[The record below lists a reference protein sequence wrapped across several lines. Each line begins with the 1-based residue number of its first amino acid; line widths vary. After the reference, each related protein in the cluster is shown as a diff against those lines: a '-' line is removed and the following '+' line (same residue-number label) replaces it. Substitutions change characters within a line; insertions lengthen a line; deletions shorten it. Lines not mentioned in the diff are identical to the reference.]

1 MEVLYRKWRPQT
13 LADVVGQDHVTH
25 TLLNALKSD
34 RVAHAYLFCGP
45 RGTGKTSTGRIL
57 AKAVNCMDGGD
68 GEPCNQC
75 TLCQEITGGRAMDVM
90 EIDAASNR
98 GIDEIRELRER
109 VRFSPASAKYKVYII
124 DEVHMLTEPAANAL
138 LKTLEE
144 PPPHVLFVLATTE
157 SHKVPLT
164 ILSRCQRFD
173 FRRIPLD
180 ATVSRLATIAG
191 GEGIK
196 VDDASLRLI
205 ARSATG
211 SMRDAINLLEQ
222 LSAQYGNEISLNQV
236 RAIMGITEDVRARE
250 LVKHIVDGDIS
261 AGLHTINSVNQDGI
275 DLRQFNREL
284 VEYLRGLLL
293 IKAGADEATELPA
306 EALPELQELAER
318 ASMPQISNA
327 VRLFRAVEMEFDGFS
342 PLPLELALVECAL
355 PSDRSATLE
364 KLERATEP
372 PEEKRA
378 APRQPVKAEKKPAPV
393 EPAKIEPT
401 ADDKAEPTVE
411 VKVEKTASRAQPS
424 EVEPTAEVKE
434 EKEEPAEAE
443 DKAAGKVEKPI
454 SPPEP
459 AAVETP
465 ADEKAEEAVATL
477 EPAAVETPAAEK
489 IEEAP
494 PPAPAGAAASSE
506 MESIRI
512 RWKEVVAAAK
522 GMGSRGN
529 LDALLRSACEPIEVN
544 GDTIV
549 LGFYYDFHKEK
560 IEDPKYRTMVEA
572 KVLEIFGKPYKIRC
586 QLTERKTKQRGHV
599 VDAALRMGA
608 TIIDD
613 EEEIPHE

>member
-25 TLLNALKSD
+25 TLLNALKMG

-57 AKAVNCMDGGD
+57 AKAVNCTDGGE

-75 TLCQEITGGRAMDVM
+75 TLCREITEGRAMDVM

-109 VRFSPASAKYKVYII
+109 VRFSPSSARYKVYII

-144 PPPHVLFVLATTE
+144 PPPQVMFVLATTE
-157 SHKVPLT
+157 AHKVPLT

-180 ATVSRLATIAG
+180 ATVSRLARIAG
-191 GEGIK
+191 GEGINI
-196 VDDASLRLI
+196 DEASLRLI

-222 LSAQYGNEISLNQV
+222 LSAQYGNDISLNQV
-236 RAIMGITEDVRARE
+236 RAILGITEDVRARE
-250 LVKHIVDGDIS
+250 LVKHIVNGDIP

-293 IKAGADEATELPA
+293 IKAGAGEATELPA
-306 EALPELQELAER
+306 EALPEMRELAEM
-318 ASMPQISNA
+318 ASMPQLSGA

-372 PEEKRA
+372 MPESRGEAAQPAPSQRKPPGRVKPAGVEPSAQENTKPTAKVEEEKEAPA
-378 APRQPVKAEKKPAPV
+378 AA
-393 EPAKIEPT
+393 EPT
-401 ADDKAEPTVE
+401 AAVGEERAEGHP
-411 VKVEKTASRAQPS
+411 Q
-424 EVEPTAEVKE
+424 
-434 EKEEPAEAE
+434 PAEAE
-443 DKAAGKVEKPI
+443 APQVGEVE
-454 SPPEP
+454 
-459 AAVETP
+459 
-465 ADEKAEEAVATL
+465 AT
-477 EPAAVETPAAEK
+477 
-489 IEEAP
+489 P
-494 PPAPAGAAASSE
+494 PPTHDETATSSE
-506 MESIRI
+506 VERVRA

-529 LDALLRSACEPIEVN
+529 LDALLRSACEPIDVK

-586 QLTERKTKQRGHV
+586 QITERKTGQRGHV

-613 EEEIPHE
+613 EEEIPNE

>member
-25 TLLNALKSD
+25 TLLNALKTG

-45 RGTGKTSTGRIL
+45 RGTGKTSSGRIL
-57 AKAVNCMDGGD
+57 AKAVNCTEGGD

-109 VRFSPASAKYKVYII
+109 VRFSPASARYKVYII

-144 PPPHVLFVLATTE
+144 PPPQVMFVLATTE
-157 SHKVPLT
+157 AHKVPLT

-180 ATVSRLATIAG
+180 ATVSRLSTIAG

-196 VDDASLRLI
+196 IDDASLRLI

-236 RAIMGITEDVRARE
+236 RAILGITEDVRARE
-250 LVKHIVDGDIS
+250 LVKHIVIGDIP

-306 EALPELQELAER
+306 EALPEMRELAER

-327 VRLFRAVEMEFDGFS
+327 VRLFRTVEMEFDGFS

-372 PEEKRA
+372 PQERQA
-378 APRQPVKAEKKPAPV
+378 ATAQPSPTMERKPV
-393 EPAKIEPT
+393 TPAQP
-401 ADDKAEPTVE
+401 AKAEPKADD
-411 VKVEKTASRAQPS
+411 KVEKTAGRAQPTGI
-424 EVEPTAEVKE
+424 EPTAKVKD
-434 EKEEPAEAE
+434 EKEVPAEAEETATEKVAEPDSLPEPAEAE
-443 DKAAGKVEKPI
+443 APVDEKVEEDI
-454 SPPEP
+454 S
-459 AAVETP
+459 
-465 ADEKAEEAVATL
+465 
-477 EPAAVETPAAEK
+477 
-489 IEEAP
+489 
-494 PPAPAGAAASSE
+494 PAPAAAAASSE
-506 MESIRI
+506 MEGIRG

-529 LDALLRSACEPIEVN
+529 LDALLRSACEPIDVK

-586 QLTERKTKQRGHV
+586 QIIKRESRQRGHV
-599 VDAALRMGA
+599 VDAALKMGA
-608 TIIDD
+608 TIIED

>member
-25 TLLNALKSD
+25 TLLNALKTD

-57 AKAVNCMDGGD
+57 AKAVNCTDGGE

-75 TLCQEITGGRAMDVM
+75 TLCHEITEGHAMDVM

-109 VRFSPASAKYKVYII
+109 VRFSPATAKYKVYII

-180 ATVSRLATIAG
+180 ATVARLAKIAE

-196 VDDASLRLI
+196 ADDASLRLI

-236 RAIMGITEDVRARE
+236 RAILGITEDVRARE
-250 LVKHIVDGDIS
+250 LVKHIVDGDIPS
-261 AGLHTINSVNQDGI
+261 GLHTINSVNQDGI

-306 EALPELQELAER
+306 EALPEMRELAER
-318 ASMPQISNA
+318 ASMPQLSNA

-372 PEEKRA
+372 PPERRA
-378 APRQPVKAEKKPAPV
+378 APRQPAKAEKKPAPV
-393 EPAKIEPT
+393 EPT
-401 ADDKAEPTVE
+401 RAEPTTE
-411 VKVEKTASRAQPS
+411 DKVEKPA
-424 EVEPTAEVKE
+424 EVEAS
-434 EKEEPAEAE
+434 AE
-443 DKAAGKVEKPI
+443 DKAEEPD
-454 SPPEP
+454 STPEP
-459 AAVETP
+459 AEVETP
-465 ADEKAEEAVATL
+465 V
-477 EPAAVETPAAEK
+477 AEK
-489 IEEAP
+489 VEESVSPTEPTEAEAP
-494 PPAPAGAAASSE
+494 VDKQVEEDISPAPAAAETSSE

-529 LDALLRSACEPIEVN
+529 LDALLRSACEPIEVKD
-544 GDTIV
+544 DTIV